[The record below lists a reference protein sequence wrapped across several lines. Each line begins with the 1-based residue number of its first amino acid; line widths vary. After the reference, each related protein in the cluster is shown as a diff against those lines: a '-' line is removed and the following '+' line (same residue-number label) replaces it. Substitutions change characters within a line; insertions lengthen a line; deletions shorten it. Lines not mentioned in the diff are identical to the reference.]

1 LNDKIGPAIDVLLAR
16 MKPGVCWKRTNW
28 SLSRTN
34 ERNQYPDRG
43 VSRLTADSTVHDM
56 WLRIEHQAL
65 ASLPESRGVLFG
77 IRLQHVPFSEVLQ
90 DPVAAQ
96 RLRGAIETMPT
107 DVQQYLNQ
115 GPVRDRLLAVLAGE
129 SMASL

>member
-1 LNDKIGPAIDVLLAR
+1 

-28 SLSRTN
+28 SISRTN

-43 VSRLTADSTVHDM
+43 VSRLTADCTVHDM

-65 ASLPESRGVLFG
+65 VPLPESRGVLFG
-77 IRLQHVPFSEVLQ
+77 IRLQHVPFAEVLQ
-90 DPVAAQ
+90 DPVAAE
-96 RLRGAIETMPT
+96 RLRYAIETMPA

-115 GPVRDRLLAVLAGE
+115 GPARDRLLAVLGGE
-129 SMASL
+129 SMNSL